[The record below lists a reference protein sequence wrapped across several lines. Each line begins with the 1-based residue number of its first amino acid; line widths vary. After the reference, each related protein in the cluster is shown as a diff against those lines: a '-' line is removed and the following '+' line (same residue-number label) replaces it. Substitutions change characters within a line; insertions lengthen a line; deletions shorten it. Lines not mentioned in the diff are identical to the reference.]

1 MFAVL
6 LAGILQGVEGPGSVY
21 IIKSLEPKHS
31 SGYDAISN
39 KLKKKCSPFISSPL
53 AHKCNKSYVQEFFQ
67 TFGYIQQLNFV

>member
-21 IIKSLEPKHS
+21 TIKSLEPKYS

-39 KLKKKCSPFISSPL
+39 KLKKNVLPSL
-53 AHKCNKSYVQEFFQ
+53 AH
-67 TFGYIQQLNFV
+67 L